1 MARLTRKVSID
12 PRNYLFTFEVDRRF
26 PKPLP
31 GQFVQVASSIELTLR
46 RPFSVAG
53 ASRPG
58 EVELLVE
65 LRGKG
70 TRTLAARHE
79 GSTVSLLGP
88 MGNTF
93 SEPSTG
99 EVAVLVAGGIG
110 VAGLRYLAHELAEEG
125 KRLVILVG
133 ARTRDALLLGDLLPS
148 ATEDDRVRVAF
159 STDDG
164 SAGHWGTVC
173 ELLESELDALGE
185 DRIASPRL
193 YCCGPPAMLRE
204 AAAIAAAREIPCE
217 VLLEEI
223 MACGTGACRGCVVM
237 TKHGYR
243 TVCSDGPVFDAAELV
258 FEEAPNA

>member
-1 MARLTRKVSID
+1 MSID
-12 PRNYLFTFEVDRRF
+12 PKNYLFTLEVDRRF

-31 GQFVQVASSIELTLR
+31 GQFVQVASSTALTLR

-58 EVELLVE
+58 EIELLVE

-70 TRTLAARHE
+70 TRSFAERHE
-79 GSTVSLLGP
+79 GATVSILGP
-88 MGNTF
+88 LGNTF

-99 EVAVLVAGGIG
+99 EIAVLVAGGIG
-110 VAGLRYLAHELAEEG
+110 VAGLRYLAQELAEEG
-125 KRLVILVG
+125 RRLIILVG
-133 ARTRDALLLGDLLPS
+133 ARTREALLVGNLLPS
-148 ATEDDRVRVAF
+148 ATEDGRIRLEF

-173 ELLESELDALGE
+173 GLLDSELKALE
-185 DRIASPRL
+185 ADRIASPRL
-193 YCCGPPAMLRE
+193 YCCGPPAMIRE